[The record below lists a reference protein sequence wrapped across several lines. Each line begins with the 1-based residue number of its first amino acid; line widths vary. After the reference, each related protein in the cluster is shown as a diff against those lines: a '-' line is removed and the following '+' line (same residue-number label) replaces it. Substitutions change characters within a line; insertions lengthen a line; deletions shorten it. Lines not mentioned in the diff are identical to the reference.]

1 MTRLKQKE
9 TGEHRGGEDAK
20 EVMLCCT
27 ATGKWKKT
35 LQQEREGMKGQWTR
49 RGKVKEYMSREER

>member
-1 MTRLKQKE
+1 M
-9 TGEHRGGEDAK
+9 GEDAK
-20 EVMLCCT
+20 EMMLRRT